1 MPNQDAVLPVVKKD
15 EPELNLLLREDLN
28 PPLWQSLITNV
39 RDKLFPKK
47 LPPLQLTSRPMKVAD
62 IWGEYNYKK
71 KSAGVS
77 LVVHAAALAGLIMAL
92 DCRRQ
97 GGHQANAADHSGGAG
112 HQ

>member
-1 MPNQDAVLPVVKKD
+1 MANQDAVLPVVKKD

-28 PPLWQSLITNV
+28 PPLWRSLFTSV

-47 LPPLQLTSRPMKVAD
+47 LPPLQLTSRPIKVAD

-71 KSAGVS
+71 KSASVS
-77 LVVHAAALAGLIMAL
+77 LVIHAAAVAGLIMLSIIGA
-92 DCRRQ
+92 RVVTT
-97 GGHQANAADHSGGAG
+97 ANAADQSGGAR